1 MEIISLQNENFTEIA
16 AACVDGAKAKFSQKI
31 EKGGKYRLAVALSDI
46 SFGAEKYNE
55 SFLAS
60 LREKLKSVEAA
71 LANFVISPFSKN
83 ALSSIDDALE
93 MTAAFKHCAR
103 RIKDCENVAGFEIP
117 HAFSSLER
125 ADELAENFVR
135 ELAEKHPN
143 YVFFREK

>member
-16 AACVDGAKAKFSQKI
+16 AVCVDGAKAEFSQKI

-60 LREKLKSVEAA
+60 LREKLKSTETA

-93 MTAAFKHCAR
+93 LTAAFKHCAR
-103 RIKDCENVAGFEIP
+103 RIKDCENVVGFEIP
-117 HAFSSLER
+117 RAFSGLER

-143 YVFFREK
+143 YVFCREK

>member
-1 MEIISLQNENFTEIA
+1 MEIISFENEKFTEIEA
-16 AACVDGAKAKFSQKI
+16 VCVDGAKAEFSQKI
-31 EKGGKYRLAVALSDI
+31 ENGGKYRLAVAFSDI

-60 LREKLKSVEAA
+60 LRENLKAAEAS
-71 LANFVISPFSKN
+71 LAKFVIAPEVKN

-93 MTAAFKHCAR
+93 LTAAFKHCAR
-103 RIKDCENVAGFEIP
+103 RIKDCENVVGFEIP
-117 HAFSSLER
+117 RAFSNLER

>member
-1 MEIISLQNENFTEIA
+1 MEFKSFEGENFVEIA
-16 AACVDGAKAKFSQKI
+16 ARCADGAAAQFSGEI
-31 EKGGKYRLAVALSDI
+31 EDGGNYRLSVALSDV

-60 LREKLKSVEAA
+60 LREKLKVAENAR
-71 LANFVISPFSKN
+71 FVIAPSAEKP
-83 ALSSIDDALE
+83 LSSTDDALE

-117 HAFSSLER
+117 RAFSALER
-125 ADELAENFVR
+125 AEELAENFSE

-143 YVFFREK
+143 YVFYR

>member
-16 AACVDGAKAKFSQKI
+16 AVCVDGAKAEFSQKI
-31 EKGGKYRLAVALSDI
+31 EKGGKYRMAVALSDI

-60 LREKLKSVEAA
+60 LREKLKSTEAA

-83 ALSSIDDALE
+83 ALSSVDDALE

-103 RIKDCENVAGFEIP
+103 RIKDCENVVGFEIP
-117 HAFSSLER
+117 RAFSGLER

>member
-16 AACVDGAKAKFSQKI
+16 AACVDGARAEFSQKI
-31 EKGGKYRLAVALSDI
+31 EKGGKYRLTVAFSDVA
-46 SFGAEKYNE
+46 FGAEKYNE

-60 LREKLKSVEAA
+60 LRENLKSAEAL

-117 HAFSSLER
+117 RAFSSLGR
-125 ADELAENFVR
+125 ADELAENFMQ
-135 ELAEKHPN
+135 ELAEKHPK
-143 YVFFREK
+143 YLFFCEK

>member
-1 MEIISLQNENFTEIA
+1 MEFKSFECEKFDEIA
-16 AACVDGAKAKFSQKI
+16 ARCADGTDAQFSGEI
-31 EKGGKYRLAVALSDI
+31 EDGGKYRLSVALSDV

-60 LREKLKSVEAA
+60 LREKLKAA
-71 LANFVISPFSKN
+71 GGARFVIAPAAEKP
-83 ALSSIDDALE
+83 LSSTDDALE

-117 HAFSSLER
+117 RAFSALER
-125 ADELAENFVR
+125 ADELAENFAE

-143 YVFFREK
+143 YVFYR